1 MGNRA
6 TLYLK
11 SKQHKDSQLIF
22 EANNHLPFFWIL
34 LLDVTIIKKNKNKFI
49 ESHLS
54 NNKIYEST
62 FKINIENLE
71 NNTVIALDYLRK
83 NYPLITG
90 KFESFSNYLKEI
102 ILDNDIVLDF
112 LEIAN
117 FSTATDLIN
126 NIENIIK
133 DVEKSVLLTNSDF
146 SEYLYKETYVY
157 LTGDD
162 NLERNASFSD
172 FNLEY
177 YEEKRTLK
185 IEEQK
190 RKNKKMNYIFFIGSF
205 IFLLLFIYVYMNYE
219 FKVFIWWGIPFL
231 WWSFS
236 KDIITGKGW
245 LPKKKVSKS
254 IRVFNNENQ
263 KKLEEIIEELPDL
276 NTTEKKGYTE
286 LTKLCCSIETQK
298 ILLPF
303 LENLKDFSNEE
314 EYLSTLNYVIDYLN
328 ENDLFFIM
336 SLDWKQDI
344 ETLEFEIK
352 NALKNNFGLET
363 NLPNIDDYEKKSVS
377 FDNVFEDFDKPL
389 REIKFQMGFIDTQSD
404 EYVIVIHKI
413 EDKEKVI
420 KAIHQIGY
428 EYLEK

>member
-34 LLDVTIIKKNKNKFI
+34 LLDLNIIKNNKNDFI
-49 ESHLS
+49 KSFSS
-54 NNKIYEST
+54 NNKTYEST

-71 NNTVIALDYLRK
+71 KNTVIALDYLKK
-83 NYPLITG
+83 NYPLITE
-90 KFESFSNYLKEI
+90 KFKSFSNYLKETI
-102 ILDNDIVLDF
+102 SDNDIVLDF

-133 DVEKSVLLTNSDF
+133 NVEKSIRLTNNDF

-162 NLERNASFSD
+162 NLKRNASFSD

-177 YEEKRTLK
+177 YEEKKALK

-190 RKNKKMNYIFFIGSF
+190 RKNKKMNYIFFIVSF
-205 IFLLLFIYVYMNYE
+205 IFLLLFFYVYINFE

-231 WWSFS
+231 WWSSS

-245 LPKKKVSKS
+245 FPKRKESKLVK
-254 IRVFNNENQ
+254 VFNNGNQ
-263 KKLEEIIEELPDL
+263 KTLEELPEL
-276 NTTEKKGYTE
+276 NITKKKGYIE

-314 EYLSTLNYVIDYLN
+314 EYLSTLNYVIDYLD
-328 ENDLFFIM
+328 ENDLFFII

-344 ETLEFEIK
+344 ETLEWEIK
-352 NALKNNFGLET
+352 KALKNNFGLET
-363 NLPNIDDYEKKSVS
+363 NLPNINDYEKKSVS
-377 FDNVFEDFDKPL
+377 FHNVFEDFDKPL

-428 EYLEK
+428 EYLERKTTV